1 MSKWYDRHYCNVSNL
16 QRLRIMEQIAREF
29 CTADKDNDAVFK
41 IIRRE
46 ISLMTDKHFR
56 IVTQEQEMFQKMQ
69 DLYMEREKN
78 AGNA

>member
-1 MSKWYDRHYCNVSNL
+1 
-16 QRLRIMEQIAREF
+16 MEQIAREF